1 MNAYQVQQG
10 WFTEEGVKERASTMR
25 FKILLKERHPEI
37 KRDSDLKNLNQCDKA
52 LAMLIVHNQKVE
64 KARAKYI
71 TEMAKKKRAKEQGLT
86 LKELEEKEGLDA
98 IGLQK
103 PAEKSKNAG
112 FGGGSKSKGGN
123 KSNFEIVIKMKDEE
137 GKV

>member
-1 MNAYQVQQG
+1 
-10 WFTEEGVKERASTMR
+10 MR

-37 KRDSDLKNLNQCDKA
+37 KRDSDLKNLNQGDKA

-64 KARAKYI
+64 KQRAKYT
-71 TEMAKKKRAKEQGLT
+71 TEMAKKKRAKEQGVT
-86 LKELEEKEGLDA
+86 LKELEEKEGLEA
-98 IGLQK
+98 IGLPQPGEK
-103 PAEKSKNAG
+103 DKNPA

-123 KSNFEIVIKMKDEE
+123 KSSFEIVIKMKDEE

>member
-1 MNAYQVQQG
+1 
-10 WFTEEGVKERASTMR
+10 MR

-64 KARAKYI
+64 KIRAKYV
-71 TEMAKKKRAKEQGLT
+71 TEMAKKKRAKEQGVT
-86 LKELEEKEGLDA
+86 LKELEEKEGLEA
-98 IGLQK
+98 IGLDK
-103 PAEKSKNAG
+103 PAKNPA